1 MLLKTEI
8 KPDIHYHVFCLQLNP
23 QDQHCDWHIWLDWI
37 LCELMRK
44 FSFLRFTKYCV
55 IVILLKKKCQV
66 CNLKHDVKKQLRMK
80 SYTFDY
86 WCYISSFD
94 FYSVCIILLKKSRH
108 ESKLMPNVKYSLETI
123 LFIIFTLLWHT
134 RR

>member
-8 KPDIHYHVFCLQLNP
+8 KPDMHYHVFCFQLNP
-23 QDQHCDWHIWLDWI
+23 HDQHCNWHIWLDWI
-37 LCELMRK
+37 WWKLIRK
-44 FSFLRFTKYCV
+44 FSFFKFHK
-55 IVILLKKKCQV
+55 ILCNSHSLKKMSSV
-66 CNLKHDVKKQLRMK
+66 
-80 SYTFDY
+80 YFIA
-86 WCYISSFD
+86 WCEEADTNEIVHFWLLMLH
-94 FYSVCIILLKKSRH
+94 FFFWFLCIILLKKSRH